1 MNLNKTLIAIAIAI
15 VFTFNA
21 YAYDNYS
28 LFSDGIDQNLVT
40 ANSSRLVKLTKGDE
54 VKAAYIYDDNGRI
67 TQRDYTDS
75 TFDYTYN
82 SDSTIKSARALM
94 KRNPNSFIRHTKENF
109 ISEYMYDNEG
119 KVIREDKRVFNDLD
133 TNFEGVPKATY
144 QIMYLYDNTG
154 QLITRNQVLQSGELG
169 VNLKVN
175 YTYYDNGRL
184 KDIQEIKASLESHKN
199 TLLLKYYEN
208 GEIKQA
214 IQTIFGSGIKTFD
227 IEYVNDFYM
236 IYGVY
241 YVDPLKEW
249 KVDMDFFGLSFH
261 PIKKLT
267 ETVGDK
273 IKSYDYTY
281 QNDDSDFLADS
292 LSLEFLSGDF
302 KLNGEY
308 KMINQP

>member
-1 MNLNKTLIAIAIAI
+1 MNLNKTLIAIAIA
-15 VFTFNA
+15 FTFNA
-21 YAYDNYS
+21 HAYDSYS

-40 ANSSRLVKLTKGDE
+40 ANLSRLVKLTKGDE
-54 VKAAYIYDDNGRI
+54 VKSAYVYDDNGRI

-82 SDSTIKSARALM
+82 SDGTIKSARALM
-94 KRNPNSFIRHTKENF
+94 KRNPNSFIKHTKENF
-109 ISEYMYDNEG
+109 ISEYIYDSEG

-144 QIMYLYDNTG
+144 QIMYLYNNTG
-154 QLITRNQVLQSGELG
+154 QLTTRDQVLQSGELG

-214 IQTIFGSGIKTFD
+214 TQTIFGSGTKTFD
-227 IEYVNDFYM
+227 IEYVTDLSM

-249 KVDMDFFGLSFH
+249 KVDMDFFGLAFH

-267 ETVGDK
+267 ETAGDV
-273 IKSYDYTY
+273 ITSYDYTY
-281 QNDDSDFLADS
+281 QNDDSDFLADT
-292 LSLEFLSGDF
+292 LSLKVVSKHYKF
-302 KLNGEY
+302 NNEY
-308 KMINQP
+308 KMTNQP